1 MRQYSTN
8 EKTPAGQ
15 RRITV
20 VGVDLGKTW
29 IEVCGQDA
37 SGKVRLT
44 GVSVLLLRLTPCY
57 LLQCRIKAVFVFIT
71 TQFTGFFSEQQLP
84 HQGRVVALKRV
95 GGLHHEYTRKAA

>member
-44 GVSVLLLRLTPCY
+44 GVPFFFYDSLLA
-57 LLQCRIKAVFVFIT
+57 I
-71 TQFTGFFSEQQLP
+71 FFS
-84 HQGRVVALKRV
+84 VALKRFSSSSQPSSRAFSANSSYHIRV
-95 GGLHHEYTRKAA
+95 G

>member
-8 EKTPAGQ
+8 EMTPAGQ

-44 GVSVLLLRLTPCY
+44 G
-57 LLQCRIKAVFVFIT
+57 
-71 TQFTGFFSEQQLP
+71 
-84 HQGRVVALKRV
+84 KR
-95 GGLHHEYTRKAA
+95 RPASSKR